1 MRKIYYASALAAGL
15 LLMYSCGNTPAGQ
28 PGASDTAAAP
38 AKATGD
44 AIYKKTC
51 IACHQANGE
60 GIAGTFPPL
69 AKSDFISDR
78 EKTISQVIKGYS
90 GELTVNCKKYNSA
103 MPAQQLNDEEI
114 ASVLSYVYSNF
125 GNGGTAVTA
134 DEVKAVRSKI

>member
-1 MRKIYYASALAAGL
+1 MKKVYFASALVAGL
-15 LLMYSCGNTPAGQ
+15 LLMYSCGSTPGQ
-28 PGASDTAAAP
+28 PEASNTAAAP

-44 AIYKKTC
+44 VIYKKTC
-51 IACHQANGE
+51 ITCHQAHGE
-60 GIAGTFPPL
+60 GIPGTYPPL
-69 AKSDFISDR
+69 AKSDFIADK

-90 GELTVNCKKYNSA
+90 GELTVNGKKYNSA

>member
-1 MRKIYYASALAAGL
+1 MKKVYFASALVAGL
-15 LLMYSCGNTPAGQ
+15 LLMYSCGSTPGQ
-28 PGASDTAAAP
+28 PEASNTAAAP

-44 AIYKKTC
+44 VIYKKTC
-51 IACHQANGE
+51 ITCHQANGE
-60 GIAGTFPPL
+60 GIPGTYPPL
-69 AKSDFISDR
+69 AKSDFIADK

-90 GELTVNCKKYNSA
+90 GELTVNGKKYNSA